1 MTIKPMLAAKYDPDK
16 QRFPALASVKID
28 GIRCLIKDGQALS
41 RKLKLIPN
49 KFVQAWVY
57 DNPELEGMDG
67 ELMIGDMTSQEAF
80 RRTTSGIM
88 SQDGEP
94 DFTFWAFDMWNK
106 REASFVQRLGILS
119 RRARHIDDR
128 LMLVNQQIVHDNG
141 EVAKYL
147 ASCEMEGHEGIM
159 LRDPDSLYKFG
170 RATPNTQELVKVK
183 SFEDAEAVVVGYEE
197 EMHNANEA
205 TVSELG
211 KTKRS
216 SHKANLHGKGTL
228 GALVCRTMKVGSKDF
243 IEFSI
248 GSGFSQDE
256 RKRYW
261 VDRHQLHGRIV
272 KYRYF
277 AGGIKDRPRFPVFMG
292 FRKD

>member
-1 MTIKPMLAAKYDPDK
+1 MKPMLAAKYDPDK

-67 ELMIGDMTSQEAF
+67 ELMIGDMTDDDAF
-80 RRTTSGIM
+80 RRTTSGVM
-88 SQDGEP
+88 SMDGEP
-94 DFTFWAFDMWNK
+94 DFTFHAFDMWNK
-106 REASFVQRLGILS
+106 SEVSFVQRLGILS
-119 RRARHIDDR
+119 RRARHVEDR
-128 LMLVNQQIVHDNG
+128 LMLVPQQVVHNNE
-141 EVAKYL
+141 EVAAYL
-147 ASCEMEGHEGIM
+147 ASCEKLGHEGIM
-159 LRDPDSLYKFG
+159 LREPDSLYKFG
-170 RATPNTQELVKVK
+170 RSTPNTQELVKVK
-183 SFEDAEAVVVGYEE
+183 SFEDAEAVVIGYEE

-228 GALVCRTMKVGSKDF
+228 GALHCRMVGKNV
-243 IEFSI
+243 EFSI
-248 GSGFSQDE
+248 GTGFNQDQRE
-256 RKRYW
+256 RYW
-261 VDRHQLHGRIV
+261 RNRENLIGEIV

-277 AGGIKDRPRFPVFMG
+277 AGGMKDKPRFPTFVG